1 MRKLLKACVL
11 YSDYEKAW
19 VIARALKAL
28 MLFGM
33 KEKVLNHLAFNLVID
48 QLINNKKKEL
58 HSIALYGI
66 QLYWIMK
73 SKHFEDTIIYSPFRI
88 HADLFQN
95 ESNEKAAIEF
105 GLASLFAS
113 GENKKI
119 LDSNLKKYC
128 EETGTTWVL
137 KLISD

>member
-1 MRKLLKACVL
+1 M
-11 YSDYEKAW
+11 
-19 VIARALKAL
+19 
-28 MLFGM
+28 
-33 KEKVLNHLAFNLVID
+33 NHLAFNLVID

-58 HSIALYGI
+58 HSMALYGI
-66 QLYWIMK
+66 QLYWVTK
-73 SKHFEDTIIYSPFRI
+73 SKYFEDTIIYSPFRI